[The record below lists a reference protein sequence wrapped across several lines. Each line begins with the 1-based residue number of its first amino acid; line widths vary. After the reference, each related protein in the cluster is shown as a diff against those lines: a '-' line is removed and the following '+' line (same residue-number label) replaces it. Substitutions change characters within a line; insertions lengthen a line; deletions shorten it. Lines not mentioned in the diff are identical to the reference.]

1 MPFCCLQN
9 NKLVWVKW
17 LQRCFLHKRRN
28 VSSGYTA
35 GPRSQGHDCSDA
47 QPQNDKKLGPYRR
60 TLSYAR
66 PYPGG
71 YRLTRQL
78 FENTRRYP
86 PGKASHLVGGLTT
99 LTPSLALHLFM
110 SAPRP
115 SSGLCVP
122 GPRRLIDISE
132 KCPPRPGWGAACFS
146 LPRIR

>member
-1 MPFCCLQN
+1 MPSRCLQN

-17 LQRCFLHKRRN
+17 LQSCFFHKRRN

-35 GPRSQGHDCSDA
+35 GPRSRSHDCSDA
-47 QPQNDKKLGPYRR
+47 RPQNDKKLGPYRR

-78 FENTRRYP
+78 FENTRHYP

-99 LTPSLALHLFM
+99 LIPCLALHLVHVCSTTFLRTM
-110 SAPRP
+110 
-115 SSGLCVP
+115 CP
-122 GPRRLIDISE
+122 GPSE
-132 KCPPRPGWGAACFS
+132 INRYILEMPTKAGMAGGLF
-146 LPRIR
+146 